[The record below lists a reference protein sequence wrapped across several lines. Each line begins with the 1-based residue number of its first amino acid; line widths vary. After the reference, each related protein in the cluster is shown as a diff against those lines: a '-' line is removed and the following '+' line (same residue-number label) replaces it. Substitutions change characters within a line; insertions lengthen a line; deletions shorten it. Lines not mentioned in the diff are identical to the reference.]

1 MTSRL
6 RAWVGSAEFS
16 DAVLLTLGI
25 RLALL
30 VAAPVAVILFGDEAA
45 RTRIP
50 LDLWNAWDAPHYFEV
65 AAVGYVDPA
74 RAVLF
79 PLLPAML
86 RVGSLLVPPLVA
98 GMLISIAA
106 SVAAAVALYRLGRLD
121 GADRRV
127 ARGIVLAMS
136 VFPTSFALVPPYTE
150 PLFLA
155 FAAWSVLRARRS
167 DWVGAGVLGLLAALT
182 RLPGILLLPAL
193 VLELR
198 GQPRSPRMLALTL
211 ILVGPLAYV
220 GINWI
225 AYGDPLAFIGVQ
237 REVFRVETIAPW
249 QALASLWAAVSTP
262 RADPGWLMIYLAPLL
277 AILLLAATTVW
288 ALVAARGRPSY
299 AVYAGLSLLIF
310 ASVSWPISV
319 PRYILGVFPIF
330 LMLGGF
336 ARSRVGGA
344 VLVGSAIILGFM
356 TAEFALGR
364 WAF

>member
-1 MTSRL
+1 MTARL
-6 RAWVGSAEFS
+6 RAWTASAEFT

-30 VAAPVAVILFGDEAA
+30 VAAPIAVILFGDEAA

-50 LDLWNAWDAPHYFEV
+50 LDLWNAWDAPHYFEI

-79 PLLPAML
+79 PLLPALL
-86 RVGSLLVPPLVA
+86 RVGSLLLPPLVA
-98 GMLISIAA
+98 GLLISIAA
-106 SVAAAVALYRLGRLD
+106 SVAAAIALYRLGRLD

-155 FAAWSVLRARRS
+155 FAAWSVLRARRA

-198 GQPRSPRMLALTL
+198 GQPRTPRMLALAL
-211 ILVGPLAYV
+211 ILVGPLVYV
-220 GINWI
+220 AINWL

-237 REVFRVETIAPW
+237 RAVFHVETVLPW
-249 QALASLWAAVSTP
+249 QALASLWAAVSIP
-262 RADPGWLMIYLAPLL
+262 KADPGWLMIYLAPCWPSSCSRPRRSGPWWPP
-277 AILLLAATTVW
+277 AVARATRSMRGCRFSSSP
-288 ALVAARGRPSY
+288 ASRGRS
-299 AVYAGLSLLIF
+299 
-310 ASVSWPISV
+310 ASRATSWVSS
-319 PRYILGVFPIF
+319 
-330 LMLGGF
+330 
-336 ARSRVGGA
+336 RSSSCW
-344 VLVGSAIILGFM
+344 VGSPAPASGV
-356 TAEFALGR
+356 R
-364 WAF
+364 CSWDRRSSWAS